1 MPEIAALTTF
11 QYGSIPAIDV
21 IDARF
26 KRELMGFHIAF
37 FSLLA
42 IALVHIVCSL
52 WRPVMEYMRQ
62 RRASQSYSEPEVF
75 RRGSKDGSGVD
86 KNGDVALGTVRRQTE
101 DFERARMER
110 AWPIPSEMG
119 AAPGVRSGKRHVS
132 QPDIVEGIAV

>member
-11 QYGSIPAIDV
+11 QYGSIAANDV

-42 IALVHIVCSL
+42 IALAHIVCSL
-52 WRPVMEYMRQ
+52 WRPVMDYMRQ
-62 RRASQSYSEPEVF
+62 RRASRSYSEPEVF

-86 KNGDVALGTVRRQTE
+86 KNGGVALGIVRRQTE
-101 DFERARMER
+101 DFERAPRER
-110 AWPIPSEMG
+110 AWPLPSEMS
-119 AAPGVRSGKRHVS
+119 AASSVSLGKEDVS
-132 QPDIVEGIAV
+132 QPDMVGIAV